1 MSFPSVRPTR
11 EMALGRSFSMCSG
24 MGGSQQTPFTIGA
37 CISLCDV
44 HWVIMTDSDNKA
56 RKKEAK
62 TRFRK
67 MGIWLVEAILEW
79 IAGRKGSR

>member
-1 MSFPSVRPTR
+1 
-11 EMALGRSFSMCSG
+11 MCSG

-37 CISLCDV
+37 CISLRDV

-56 RKKEAK
+56 RKKQAK

-79 IAGRKGSR
+79 IAGRNGSR

>member
-1 MSFPSVRPTR
+1 MSFPPVRPTR
-11 EMALGRSFSMCSG
+11 EMALGGSISMCSR

-37 CISLCDV
+37 RISLRDV

-62 TRFRK
+62 ARFRK
-67 MGIWLVEAILEW
+67 MGIWLVKAILEW
-79 IAGRKGSR
+79 IAGRNESR